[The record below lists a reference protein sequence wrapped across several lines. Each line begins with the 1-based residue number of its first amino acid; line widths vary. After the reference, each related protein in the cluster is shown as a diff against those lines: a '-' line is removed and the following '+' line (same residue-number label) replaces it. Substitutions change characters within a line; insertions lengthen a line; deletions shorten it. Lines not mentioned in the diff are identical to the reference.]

1 MNSEEYV
8 LVVDDDKDARTILAA
23 VMSRLGVR
31 CEQAE
36 DGQQALEIINR
47 SKPTMVFLDLM
58 MPVMNGFEVLFR
70 LRSTPDTRNIP
81 VIVVSAVSQNE
92 MLGLPG
98 VSKVIQKAGM
108 RVADVQDLVSALLPG
123 KKGSGIAGVAA
134 R

>member
-70 LRSTPDTRNIP
+70 LRSTPDTRHIP

-123 KKGSGIAGVAA
+123 KKDSGIAGVAA

>member
-123 KKGSGIAGVAA
+123 KKDSGIAGAAA